1 MEATDEGPRVAE
13 VFAIGLGECGSN
25 LVGAYLKQARERML
39 PPRIRGYL
47 CMNTDR
53 SDITKLRQKYD
64 IAFADFSTYM
74 ESLKNDPALKLHEL
88 KNALNQSDSKEK
100 IKNNGLEI

>member
-1 MEATDEGPRVAE
+1 MALSDDAPRVAE
-13 VFAIGLGECGSN
+13 VFAIGIGECGSN

-53 SDITKLRQKYD
+53 SDILKLRQKYN
-64 IAFADFSTYM
+64 I
-74 ESLKNDPALKLHEL
+74 P
-88 KNALNQSDSKEK
+88 KE
-100 IKNNGLEI
+100 NT